1 MNVVKTVGRCLDV
14 WRKTEGEG
22 GAGKERKGKGHAGR
36 GFSYSMPPVPRTRP
50 ARGGTASPSFC
61 CAFKES
67 CVTIRTMITVCS
79 LLTLRPGTVRLS
91 YSNFTTWFF
100 QPKISRYL
108 SPVTELRLLHS
119 GHRVLLFEFE
129 YITPLSTQHSTDAW
143 HNLLCSVCCYREC
156 NNLSIGGS

>member
-22 GAGKERKGKGHAGR
+22 GAGKERKG
-36 GFSYSMPPVPRTRP
+36 PCRTWLLMQYAACSQDQTR
-50 ARGGTASPSFC
+50 ARGHSFSFLLLCVQGKLCYNQSYDYCLFVADSTARYS
-61 CAFKES
+61 
-67 CVTIRTMITVCS
+67 TVH
-79 LLTLRPGTVRLS
+79 LS
-91 YSNFTTWFF
+91 YSKFTTWFF

-156 NNLSIGGS
+156 NNLSIG